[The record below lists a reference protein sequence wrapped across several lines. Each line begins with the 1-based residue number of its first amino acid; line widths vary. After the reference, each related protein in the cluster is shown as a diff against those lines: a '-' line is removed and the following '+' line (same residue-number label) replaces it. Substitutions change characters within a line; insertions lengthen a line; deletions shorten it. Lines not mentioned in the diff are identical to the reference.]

1 MNGGTLKDFLSN
13 RLSATSTPE
22 VKDSDV
28 KFAGVLVALFWK
40 NNSWQILLN
49 LRSSTVAEH
58 KNEIAFPGGRLEPE
72 DVDIQACALRE
83 AHEEM
88 GIQATDVTVLG
99 HLDVVVT
106 RTGYAVSPIVGIIP
120 SPYEFEVSVDEV
132 QEVIEV
138 PLIELL
144 DPKNIRHEARLNFL
158 QDLEETLSF
167 AYEDKLIYG
176 ATAKIINQLLEL
188 IFEAKNMGISITAEE
203 SVRI

>member
-1 MNGGTLKDFLSN
+1 
-13 RLSATSTPE
+13 
-22 VKDSDV
+22 
-28 KFAGVLVALFWK
+28 
-40 NNSWQILLN
+40 
-49 LRSSTVAEH
+49 
-58 KNEIAFPGGRLEPE
+58 
-72 DVDIQACALRE
+72 
-83 AHEEM
+83 M

-158 QDLEETLSF
+158 QELEETLSF

-188 IFEAKNMGISITAEE
+188 IFEAKNIGISITAEE

>member
-13 RLSATSTPE
+13 RLSATSTSE
-22 VKDSDV
+22 SLTSDV
-28 KFAGVLVALFWK
+28 KSAGVLVALFWK

-58 KNEIAFPGGRLEPE
+58 KNEIAFPGGRLEPD